1 MLHTG
6 NDCATVHYMKILIAA
21 VACAFIAACASN
33 ELVPPT
39 GVQTFATHCA
49 SCHGDFGEGDG
60 PVAAI
65 MVVTPPNLRVLA
77 QRNDGEFPAEYV
89 ASYIDGRDMPAAHGD
104 RIMPVWGPVFDA
116 TSRIVS
122 GADSVE
128 QRIAVVVDYI
138 RELQYP

>member
-1 MLHTG
+1 MKALIATASCALLFA
-6 NDCATVHYMKILIAA
+6 CAT
-21 VACAFIAACASN
+21 S
-33 ELVPPT
+33 ELQPPT
-39 GVQTFATHCA
+39 GAQTFLTHCA

-65 MVVTPPNLRVLA
+65 IVVTPPNLRALS
-77 QRNDGEFPAEYV
+77 QRNNGEFPAEYV
-89 ASYIDGRDMPAAHGD
+89 TSYIDGRDMPAAHGD

-122 GADSVE
+122 GADSADL
-128 QRIAVVVDYI
+128 RIAAVVDYI

>member
-1 MLHTG
+1 
-6 NDCATVHYMKILIAA
+6 MKMIIAA
-21 VACAFIAACASN
+21 VSCVFIVACASN
-33 ELVPPT
+33 ELRPPT
-39 GVQTFATHCA
+39 GAQTFATHCA

-65 MVVTPPNLRVLA
+65 MVVTPPNLRELA
-77 QRNDGEFPAEYV
+77 QRNDGEFPEDFV

-104 RIMPVWGPVFDA
+104 RSMPVWGPVFDA

-122 GADSVE
+122 GADSADL
-128 QRIAVVVDYI
+128 RIAVVVDYI